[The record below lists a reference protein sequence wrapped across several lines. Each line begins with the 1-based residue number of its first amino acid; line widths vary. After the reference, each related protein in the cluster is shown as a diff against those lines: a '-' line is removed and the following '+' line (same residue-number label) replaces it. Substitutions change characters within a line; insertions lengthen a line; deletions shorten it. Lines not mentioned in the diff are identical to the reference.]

1 MPIQKQRPC
10 RLFLFDLDGTL
21 IDSHD
26 DIVDSI
32 NLALVRMHLPSLNPA
47 RIGAFVGDGIQ
58 ILIERTLRE
67 ATAKEPTEVLMEEG
81 LRLFREE
88 YGKHLL
94 DKTLLCHKAKEALDL
109 LNWAKFAVITN
120 KPEDFS
126 RRILQALGIA
136 DRFAMILGGDSLP
149 NRKPNPEALLKA
161 MDFCQTPPGESAMIG
176 DSAVDIE
183 AGKAAGVITCGI
195 QGKFR
200 ARAELEAAGCDLIIQ
215 DLTQLADHFCQP
227 A

>member
-1 MPIQKQRPC
+1 MSIPRSRPC

-32 NLALVRMHLPSLNPA
+32 NLALVRMHLPSLNAA
-47 RIGAFVGDGIQ
+47 RIGSFVGDGIQ
-58 ILIERTLRE
+58 TLIERTLRE
-67 ATAKEPTEVLMEEG
+67 ATGKEPNEALTEKG
-81 LRLFREE
+81 LLLFREE
-88 YGKHLL
+88 YSNHLL
-94 DKTLLCHKAKEALDL
+94 DQTCLCHQAKEALDL
-109 LNWAKFAVITN
+109 LSWAKFAVITN

-126 RRILQALGIA
+126 RRILEGLGIA
-136 DRFAMILGGDSLP
+136 KRFSMILGGDSVQ

-161 MDFCQTPPGESAMIG
+161 MDFCQASPDETAMIG

-183 AGKAAGVITCGI
+183 AGKAAGVTTCGI
-195 QGKFR
+195 PGKFR
-200 ARAELEAAGCDLIIQ
+200 AKAELEAAGCDLFIQ
-215 DLTQLADHFCQP
+215 NLTQLADHFHPP

>member
-1 MPIQKQRPC
+1 MSIQKPRPC

-32 NLALVRMHLPSLNPA
+32 NLALVRMHLPSLNAA
-47 RIGAFVGDGIQ
+47 RIGSFVGDGIQ
-58 ILIERTLRE
+58 TLIERTLQE
-67 ATAKEPTEVLMEEG
+67 ATGEKPAEALTEQG

-88 YGKHLL
+88 YGNHLL
-94 DKTLLCHKAKEALDL
+94 DQTRLCHQAKEALDL

-126 RRILQALGIA
+126 RRILEGLGIA
-136 DRFAMILGGDSLP
+136 DRFSMILGGDSLK

-161 MDFCQTPPGESAMIG
+161 MDFCQAPPDETVMIG

-183 AGKAAGVITCGI
+183 AGKAAGVTTCGI
-195 QGKFR
+195 PGKFR
-200 ARAELEAAGCDLIIQ
+200 AKIELEAAGCDLVLH
-215 DLTQLADHFCQP
+215 DLTQLADFFCPP

>member
-1 MPIQKQRPC
+1 MSIQKKRPC

-47 RIGAFVGDGIQ
+47 RIGSFVGDGIQ
-58 ILIERTLRE
+58 TLIERTLRE
-67 ATAKEPTEVLMEEG
+67 ATGKEPNQALTDQG
-81 LRLFREE
+81 LLLFREE
-88 YGKHLL
+88 YGNHLL
-94 DKTLLCHKAKEALDL
+94 DQTLLCHHAKEALDL
-109 LNWAKFAVITN
+109 LNWAKFVVITN

-126 RRILQALGIA
+126 RRILEGLGVA
-136 DRFAMILGGDSLP
+136 DRFSMILGGDSLQ

-161 MDFCQTPPGESAMIG
+161 MDFCQVPPGETAMIG

-183 AGKAAGVITCGI
+183 AGKAAGVTTCGI
-195 QGKFR
+195 PGKFR
-200 ARAELEAAGCDLIIQ
+200 SRTELEAAGSDLIIQ
-215 DLTQLADHFCQP
+215 DLTQLADHFYPP